1 MLKSTIKNILA
12 AIGFSFVFIQF
23 QHYIHSEY
31 VSIFLKENLITIIIS
46 LLAVNTAT
54 TGIVLTKIRE
64 LIDNS
69 KNKISFINSKKE
81 MKKSIIEQI
90 VLVVLALFFLTLT
103 DSDFVKN
110 SMQLQ
115 QIIDVADCSIF
126 IYDLFILYDTAKSVF
141 VIIDFQ
147 Q

>member
-1 MLKSTIKNILA
+1 MKLTLKNILA
-12 AIGFSFVFIQF
+12 SIGFSFVLIQF
-23 QHYIHSEY
+23 QYYVNSEY
-31 VSIFLKENLITIIIS
+31 ITSFLKENLITIIVS

-69 KNKISFINSKKE
+69 QNKISFTNSKNE

-90 VLVVLALFFLTLT
+90 VLVILALFFLTLT
-103 DSDFVKN
+103 GSGLIKN
-110 SMQLQ
+110 SIQLQ
-115 QIIDVADCSIF
+115 QIIDIFCCTIF

-141 VIIDFQ
+141 IIIDFH
-147 Q
+147 